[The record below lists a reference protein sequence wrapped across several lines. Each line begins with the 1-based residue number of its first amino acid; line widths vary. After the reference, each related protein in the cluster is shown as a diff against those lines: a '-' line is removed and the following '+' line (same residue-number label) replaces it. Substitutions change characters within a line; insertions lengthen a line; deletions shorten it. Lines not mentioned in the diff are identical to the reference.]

1 MFETGIAK
9 FLYEEKPIRVVL
21 IDTIPWFVARDVC
34 DALDIKDVS
43 RAVNGN
49 TSRKSDDPFEEGLD
63 EDEKGTYSIRTPGG
77 PQQMLCVNEAGV
89 YSLVFKSR
97 KPKAKTFKRWI
108 AHEVLPSI
116 RQTGSYTLP
125 QAPQPQLPSS
135 FLEALEMLVVQVKET
150 IRLEGVVDELA
161 PKAEG
166 YDVFLDG
173 QNAKPIGEVAK
184 VVGWGRNRMFAWL
197 REKHILMASNVP
209 YQEHIE
215 AGYFRIREV
224 PKSHGESVVNHV
236 QTLVTPKGM
245 HWLLVK
251 LKADEIFV
259 H

>member
-1 MFETGIAK
+1 MSEEGVMK
-9 FLYEEKPIRVVL
+9 FLYEETQVRIVV
-21 IDTIPWFVARDVC
+21 IDGQPWFVAKDVC
-34 DALDIKDVS
+34 DVLEHSNSRKALERLDDDEKGVTTVYTLGGTQQMSI
-43 RAVNGN
+43 VNEPGLYN
-49 TSRKSDDPFEEGLD
+49 LIMTSRKL
-63 EDEKGTYSIRTPGG
+63 
-77 PQQMLCVNEAGV
+77 EA
-89 YSLVFKSR
+89 
-97 KPKAKTFKRWI
+97 KAFRRWI
-108 AHEVLPSI
+108 THDVLPSI

-166 YDVFLDG
+166 FDVFLDG

-197 REKHILMASNVP
+197 REKHILMASNLP

-215 AGYFRIREV
+215 AGYFRVREV
-224 PKSHGESVVNHV
+224 PKSHGESVINHV

-245 HWLLVK
+245 HWLLAK
-251 LKADEIFV
+251 LKADEILV